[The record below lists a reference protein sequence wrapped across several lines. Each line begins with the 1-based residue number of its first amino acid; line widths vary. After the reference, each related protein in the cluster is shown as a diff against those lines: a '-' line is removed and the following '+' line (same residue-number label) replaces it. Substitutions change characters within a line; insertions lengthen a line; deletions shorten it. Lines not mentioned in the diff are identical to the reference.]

1 MVRIAIL
8 PVCSDGAPRGQA
20 RRGGD
25 KEPMQLVFHLGG
37 HCTDDGRLI
46 RSISRSRAAFADGA
60 IHIPGPRGYRSLL
73 RETLGILNGAEASE
87 EVQSLLID
95 ALTDTDD
102 AERILLFHENLL
114 CLPPRIV
121 SENGLYAMTPRRLK
135 AIASMFPA
143 HDCEFYLSISNPAA
157 LVPSLVQR
165 GLTESYDALMG
176 MTDPYKLRWW
186 PTINQTLAACPD
198 VNLTIWCNEDAP
210 LVWPQIMRGM
220 CQVPEGTAFEGDTD
234 MATALLSDEGAAVLT
249 ASLASDPPSS
259 AAQWADRISAAL
271 VENGK
276 ADALELNV
284 DLPGWTEEVID
295 AMSELYLDD
304 CARIAGLPG
313 VRFLTPP
320 G

>member
-1 MVRIAIL
+1 
-8 PVCSDGAPRGQA
+8 
-20 RRGGD
+20 
-25 KEPMQLVFHLGG
+25 
-37 HCTDDGRLI
+37 
-46 RSISRSRAAFADGA
+46 
-60 IHIPGPRGYRSLL
+60 
-73 RETLGILNGAEASE
+73 
-87 EVQSLLID
+87 
-95 ALTDTDD
+95 
-102 AERILLFHENLL
+102 
-114 CLPPRIV
+114 
-121 SENGLYAMTPRRLK
+121 
-135 AIASMFPA
+135 MFPA